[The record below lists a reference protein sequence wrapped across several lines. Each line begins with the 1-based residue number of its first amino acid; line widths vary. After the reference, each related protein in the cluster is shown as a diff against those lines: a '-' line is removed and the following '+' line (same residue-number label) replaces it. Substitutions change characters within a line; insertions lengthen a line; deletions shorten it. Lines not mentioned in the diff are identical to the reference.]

1 MYTVKNKRVFPSPP
15 EVDWFIP
22 YANNVGWVYDSVG
35 VPSPR
40 EGNRL
45 IYSSDDEHLEYV
57 AECYRPLSRYIGL
70 YRKTENTE
78 ITYPNGF
85 RPLSR
90 YIGLYQNI
98 KKLFGWIWSKV
109 SVPARGR

>member
-35 VPSPR
+35 FPSPR

-57 AECYRPLSRYIGL
+57 AECYRPLSRCIGL
-70 YRKTENTE
+70 YLNLALYMQKM
-78 ITYPNGF
+78 YPVGF

-90 YIGLYQNI
+90 YIGLYPCG
-98 KKLFGWIWSKV
+98 KSDWCVLSEV
-109 SVPARGR
+109 TVLSRGK

>member
-35 VPSPR
+35 VPSSR

-70 YRKTENTE
+70 YHYHLQSVATAYRFPSPLEVDRVISKYCGVVDEKE
-78 ITYPNGF
+78 IN
-85 RPLSR
+85 
-90 YIGLYQNI
+90 
-98 KKLFGWIWSKV
+98 V
-109 SVPARGR
+109 SVPYRGE

>member
-1 MYTVKNKRVFPSPP
+1 MMFDGKLPSPP

-57 AECYRPLSRYIGL
+57 AEC
-70 YRKTENTE
+70 
-78 ITYPNGF
+78 F
-85 RPLSR
+85 RPL
-90 YIGLYQNI
+90 
-98 KKLFGWIWSKV
+98 
-109 SVPARGR
+109 AR